1 MKIRRVLSVFLLSV
15 LLTALCLTPQAL
27 ALEAPTLDAKCALL
41 MDETAGRM
49 LYGHNEKEKAYPAS
63 ITKIMTALLVLEA
76 VDRGELS
83 LTQNITASATAV
95 SSIDEDSSTAG
106 IEAGEV
112 LTVEQ
117 LLYCLLVVS
126 ANEAANVLAEAVS
139 GSIGSFVDLMNQRA
153 QELGCEGTHFANTN
167 GLHNPQHYTTAWD
180 IYLIAHEAMKHDLFM
195 TICGSKSYDVPA
207 TNKSDARELHSTN
220 ALISNWRVLGYIY
233 DYADGLKT
241 GYTDEAGRC
250 LVASALKDGRR
261 LVSVVLGCGTKEIGG
276 ETKTMSFVDSAT
288 LLDWGYNSF
297 TSKTVFTKEDLIQEV
312 PVALSKET
320 NAVLVHT
327 AEDVELLLPND
338 VTPEMLE
345 RKVTVY
351 GGTAYAPI
359 EAGQELGEMSLS
371 YDGVTYATVKLQ
383 AADSVSVNRFLQGK
397 YLIGQ
402 FFSKTIVK
410 ILLVVV
416 ILLVILIVV
425 WLKVLRPKNR
435 YGSSRR
441 KRGSFRNYRG
451 RHRK

>member
-27 ALEAPTLDAKCALL
+27 ALEAPSLDAKCALL

-95 SSIDEDSSTAG
+95 NSIDEDSSTAG

-153 QELGCEGTHFANTN
+153 KELGCEGTHFANTN

-359 EAGQELGEMSLS
+359 EAGQELGEMTLS

-451 RHRK
+451 RRRK

>member
-27 ALEAPTLDAKCALL
+27 ALEAPSLDAKCALL

-153 QELGCEGTHFANTN
+153 KELGCEGTHFANTN

-351 GGTAYAPI
+351 GGAAYAPI
-359 EAGQELGEMSLS
+359 EAGQELGEMTLS

-451 RHRK
+451 RRRK